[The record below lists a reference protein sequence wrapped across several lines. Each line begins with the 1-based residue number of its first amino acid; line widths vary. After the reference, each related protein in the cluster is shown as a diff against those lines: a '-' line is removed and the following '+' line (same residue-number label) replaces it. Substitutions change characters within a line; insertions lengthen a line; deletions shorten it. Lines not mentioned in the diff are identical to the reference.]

1 MNKMAD
7 AAVKLRETQAD
18 LAMGAAAEPIIKLGS
33 QGPAVKKAQ
42 TALIHRY
49 YLNAGDDD
57 GKFGPVTDFA
67 VRSYQHDRSAGMFN
81 AFSFPLKIDGI
92 VGPATW
98 SRLTPPTVKKG
109 SKGSAVRLLQE
120 ILKGFADP
128 KYDPGPI
135 DGDFGPLTETAVKAF
150 QTDFTDWQG
159 NPLAVDGVVGTK
171 TWEALWS

>member
-1 MNKMAD
+1 MNTMAEPV
-7 AAVKLRETQAD
+7 VKIKP
-18 LAMGAAAEPIIKLGS
+18 AAEASMELAANPIIKLGS
-33 QGPAVKKAQ
+33 QGAAVKKAQ
-42 TALIHRY
+42 TALIHRF
-49 YLNAGDDD
+49 YLNPGDDD

-98 SRLTPPTVKKG
+98 FRLCPDTIKKG
-109 SKGSAVRLLQE
+109 SKGPGVRLLQE

-128 KYDPGPI
+128 KYDPGAV
-135 DGDFGPLTETAVKAF
+135 DGDFGPNTEAAVKAF

-159 NPLAVDGVVGTK
+159 NPLAVDGVVGMK